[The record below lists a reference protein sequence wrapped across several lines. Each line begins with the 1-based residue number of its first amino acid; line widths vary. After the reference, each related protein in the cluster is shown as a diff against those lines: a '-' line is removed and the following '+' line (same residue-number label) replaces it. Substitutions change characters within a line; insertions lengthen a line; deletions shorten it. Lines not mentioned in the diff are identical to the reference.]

1 MSAKATVTV
10 RRSSP
15 PARRRGMPHSR
26 QNLAR
31 SGLISPQAAQRTSMA
46 HHPSSQSAEHRGRGV
61 LRPTSTLVW
70 GRFSPVECA
79 GRHGC
84 PAAPLLK
91 NMCVRTPQRAILALL
106 VMLAL
111 LPAASALAAD
121 TGTAGPAFTG
131 ATAPSGEKPQS
142 KLWFN
147 DGVWWAVLYRPSTTS
162 YEIFKDIGG
171 TWTPTGTVI
180 DTRHSVYVDAQWDG
194 THLNVVS
201 AGMSAAL
208 GVRYSRYAYSAGG

>member
-1 MSAKATVTV
+1 MDV
-10 RRSSP
+10 
-15 PARRRGMPHSR
+15 H
-26 QNLAR
+26 
-31 SGLISPQAAQRTSMA
+31 I
-46 HHPSSQSAEHRGRGV
+46 
-61 LRPTSTLVW
+61 
-70 GRFSPVECA
+70 
-79 GRHGC
+79 
-84 PAAPLLK
+84 
-91 NMCVRTPQRAILALL
+91 PQRAILALL
-106 VMLAL
+106 VTLAL

-180 DTRHSVYVDAQWDG
+180 DSRHSVYVDAQWDG
-194 THLNVVS
+194 AHLNVVS
-201 AGMSAAL
+201 AGMSLTL
-208 GVRYSRYAYSAGG
+208 GARYTRYAYDAGTGDYTRDVAPATLTDFGVEAAGLDRDGAGAPWGAHTPDPPGGGAPPATHDAAGA